1 MATLVCIHSFRG
13 GTGKSNV
20 TANLAATMGRRGERV
35 AIVDSDIQSPGIHAL
50 FGLDAEDTGAS
61 LNDYLHSRCPIASAA
76 RDVPARLRLT
86 GGGLDVVPGG
96 ACYLIPASMQPGEI
110 AQVLRS
116 GYDVA
121 LLERGY
127 RDLAAALKLDRIF
140 VDTHPGLNEE
150 TLLSMALA
158 DVLLVV
164 MRPDRQDY
172 QGTAVVADLAANLRV
187 PHAFLVLN
195 KVHEALDAGAL
206 RRQCERA
213 YGLPV
218 AAVLPLAGD
227 VARLASEDLFSLV
240 HPQHPFSSGIRA
252 LAEVLAASDTPP
264 GDAARGGRQAPGGA
278 AGVDPAAPAEPPG
291 GGGPTPTAV
300 RAREGDGTTLPQAVP
315 AAADGG
321 GVTENPGFAAAG
333 GVTIHAA
340 PAEQAP
346 TTTTAGAG
354 ATTNGTGHL
363 PLVVAAASAELR
375 RGVRLLAGHVPLLHL
390 EVVWEP
396 TSGPELLEGY
406 APWDPAPVLL
416 DGALPGAAAAAAAL
430 LRAGVTEFIW
440 VGPGAPVPLEGRT
453 PVAVVADADLPALG
467 RAIAAAAGRTLPSAA
482 EGQCAQAERRRRAP
496 PLGRCWVV
504 HSPKGGGGCTLWTA
518 GLAVALAA
526 SGWRVL
532 AVDATAYGDLGQ
544 LIASPRPARSGAGL
558 PALLAGRSS
567 TEAGI
572 RQLVSW
578 GLDLLPSGDDD
589 AEGVAA
595 ADGTRAAAALASL
608 RATGHDVIL
617 VDTDH
622 TPTPW
627 VRACLGA
634 ADRILVPLPT
644 AQPARAQVQAW
655 LERHGGVLRP
665 VPLDP
670 NPVGAA
676 AVGGAPTLAWNGAA
690 SISPAE
696 LARHPAVVAA
706 LKPLADELLSDTA
719 AAQDA

>member
-50 FGLDAEDTGAS
+50 FGLDAEDAGAS
-61 LNDYLHSRCPIASAA
+61 LNDYLHFRCPIASAA
-76 RDVPARLRLT
+76 RDVTARLRLT

-127 RDLAAALKLDRIF
+127 RDLAAALNLDRIF

-187 PHAFLVLN
+187 PHTFLVLN

-213 YGLPV
+213 YGIPV
-218 AAVLPLAGD
+218 ATMLPLAGD

-240 HPQHPFSSGIRA
+240 QPQHPFSSGIRA
-252 LAEVLAASDTPP
+252 LAEVLATSDTPP
-264 GDAARGGRQAPGGA
+264 GGAARGGTGAPGGA
-278 AGVDPAAPAEPPG
+278 AVADPDALAEAPGER
-291 GGGPTPTAV
+291 GPTPTSV
-300 RAREGDGTTLPQAVP
+300 RAREGEGVTLPPRATP

-321 GVTENPGFAAAG
+321 GVPENLGFAAPGRVALG
-333 GVTIHAA
+333 AA
-340 PAEQAP
+340 PPA
-346 TTTTAGAG
+346 
-354 ATTNGTGHL
+354 NGTGRL
-363 PLVVAAASAELR
+363 PLVVAAASAELQ
-375 RGVRLLAGHVPLLHL
+375 RGVRLLAVHVPLLQL

-396 TSGPELLEGY
+396 ASGPELLEGY
-406 APWDPAPVLL
+406 ASWDPAPVLL
-416 DGALPGAAAAAAAL
+416 DGALPGAGAAAAAL

-440 VGPGAPVPLEGRT
+440 VGPCAPVPLEGRT
-453 PVAVVADADLPALG
+453 PAAVVGGADLPALG
-467 RAIAAAAGRTLPSAA
+467 RAIATAAGRTLPLAA

-518 GLAVALAA
+518 GLAAALAA

-544 LIASPRPARSGAGL
+544 LIADTPPARSGAGL
-558 PALLAGRSS
+558 PALLAGRPS

-572 RQLVSW
+572 RHLTSW
-578 GLDLLPSGDDD
+578 GLDLLPGGADD
-589 AEGVAA
+589 AGGVAD
-595 ADGTRAAAALASL
+595 ADGTRAATALASL
-608 RATGHDVIL
+608 RTTGHDVVL

-627 VRACLGA
+627 VRACLGV

-644 AQPARAQVQAW
+644 APPARAQVQAW
-655 LERHGGVLRP
+655 LERHGGALRP

-670 NPVGAA
+670 NPVGAG
-676 AVGGAPTLAWNGAA
+676 AVGGAPTLAWNAAA
-690 SISPAE
+690 SVSPAE
-696 LARHPAVVAA
+696 LAWHPAIAAA
-706 LKPLADELLSDTA
+706 LKPLADELLSDTVA
-719 AAQDA
+719 ARDA